1 MVPCSG
7 ILRDKLTTSRL
18 AHEELGEKAAVF
30 LGCAFALSVG
40 RLSSESVAKALALV
54 LLEAVSDVTNAAV
67 YGESK
72 IDAGRVRFNFH
83 WPTLLG
89 VDLVGG
95 RELGCFVGCHPL

>member
-1 MVPCSG
+1 M
-7 ILRDKLTTSRL
+7 
-18 AHEELGEKAAVF
+18 F

-54 LLEAVSDVTNAAV
+54 LLEAVSDVTKAAV
-67 YGESK
+67 YAASK

-89 VDLVGG
+89 VALVGG
-95 RELGCFVGCHPL
+95 AGVLCWVPSALIA